1 MTAAIVILIL
11 DAILG
16 AILDA
21 ILDILVECNLVKKTR
36 KRDCLMKQKPLLKLK
51 VPEHSENKFVY
62 TYFL

>member
-1 MTAAIVILIL
+1 MTAAILILIL
-11 DAILG
+11 NAILG

-21 ILDILVECNLVKKTR
+21 ILDILVECKKR
-36 KRDCLMKQKPLLKLK
+36 EKDCLMKQKPLLKLK